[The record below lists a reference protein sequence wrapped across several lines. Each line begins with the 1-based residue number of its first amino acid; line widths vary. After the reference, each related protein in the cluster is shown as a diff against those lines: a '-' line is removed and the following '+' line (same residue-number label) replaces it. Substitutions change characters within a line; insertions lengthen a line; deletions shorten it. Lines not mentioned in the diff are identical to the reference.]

1 MNRMRPS
8 NLNFQDGGM
17 VNGSPYDID
26 SAPEVTG
33 IRPARK
39 RKNCGER
46 VYGFL
51 CVFSRASYLIPAP
64 SRGRE
69 IFIWSRYSGL
79 PKNQGDMTLND
90 ERSLRLLGVDDAAA
104 DFAGA
109 GEEVLQ

>member
-51 CVFSRASYLIPAP
+51 GVFSRASYLIP
-64 SRGRE
+64 RHLDGRAIAFRE
-69 IFIWSRYSGL
+69 TVAFLSSVI
-79 PKNQGDMTLND
+79 PAQQA
-90 ERSLRLLGVDDAAA
+90 V
-104 DFAGA
+104 
-109 GEEVLQ
+109 